1 MKRRIFFF
9 CLLVLLVLGITFK
22 QYPDVDIKLEKFRQ
36 ELQEQL
42 NRLVDEMAFPGAT
55 LAVVLPNG
63 ECIHIAAGVSDLEN
77 KTEMKPGSRI
87 FSGSIGKTFV
97 AAIVLQL
104 EEEKKLFLDDKV
116 ETYFKHCQWFPRV
129 PNGSKLTVR
138 MLLNHTGG
146 LPEHILS
153 DEFRMIIIK
162 NPDRIYKPE
171 ELIAYI
177 LDKKPVHEAGKGW
190 SYSDTNYIF
199 LGMIIEKITGHTY
212 YDELKRRLL
221 GPFGLGH
228 TSPADSRELEG
239 LAAGYTGK
247 EPFYFPRKVLVDGK
261 YAVNPQFE
269 WTGGGLV
276 TTSLDLARWAKM
288 LYEGKVISPASL
300 EKILQ
305 AVNTQT
311 EKPGDFLYGLGV
323 QVWESDAGVIYGH
336 GGIFPGYQ
344 SQMEYL
350 PRYKFSVAL
359 QVNTDR
365 TALEQAK
372 YMHKHVSMFIP
383 PVIGYLKR

>member
-9 CLLVLLVLGITFK
+9 CLMVIGIAFTL
-22 QYPDVDIKLEKFRQ
+22 YPGSDIKLEKLRQ
-36 ELQEQL
+36 QLQEQL
-42 NRLVDEMAFPGAT
+42 NLLVKETTFPGAT
-55 LAVVLPNG
+55 LAVALPN
-63 ECIHIAAGVSDLEN
+63 EESINIAAGVSDLESRA
-77 KTEMKPGSRI
+77 EMKPNSRI

-104 EEEKKLFLDDKV
+104 VEEKKLTLEEKA
-116 ETYFKHCQWFPRV
+116 EIYFKHCQWFSRV
-129 PNGSKLTVR
+129 PNGSKLTIR

-153 DEFRMIIIK
+153 DEFRAIIIK
-162 NPDRIYKPE
+162 TPDRVYKPE

-177 LDKKPVHEAGKGW
+177 LDKKPVHEAGNGW
-190 SYSDTNYIF
+190 SYSDTDYIF

-212 YDELKRRLL
+212 YDELKQRILV
-221 GPFGLGH
+221 PFGLQH
-228 TSPADSRELEG
+228 TAPANRRDLTG

-247 EPFYFPRKVLVDGK
+247 EPFDFPRKVSENGK
-261 YAVNPQFE
+261 YVVNPQFE

-288 LYEGKVISPASL
+288 LYEGKVISSASL
-300 EKILQ
+300 EKMLQ
-305 AVNTQT
+305 TVDTHT
-311 EKPGDFLYGLGV
+311 EKPNSFGYGLGV
-323 QVWESDAGVIYGH
+323 QVWESEAGLIYGH

-350 PRYKFSVAL
+350 PRYKFSLAL

-365 TALEQAK
+365 TVSEQAK
-372 YMHKHVSMFIP
+372 YMHKHVSVFIP
-383 PVIGYLKR
+383 MVIKYLNR

>member
-1 MKRRIFFF
+1 MKRRIFLF
-9 CLLVLLVLGITFK
+9 CLLVLGIAIT
-22 QYPDVDIKLEKFRQ
+22 QYPGVDIKLEKFRQ

-42 NRLVDEMAFPGAT
+42 NRLVKETAFPGAT

-63 ECIHIAAGVSDLEN
+63 ESIHIAAGVSDLES
-77 KTEMKPGSRI
+77 KAEMKPGSRI

-104 EEEKKLFLDDKV
+104 VEEKKLSLDDKV
-116 ETYFKHCQWFPRV
+116 ETYFKHCQWFSRV
-129 PNGSKLTVR
+129 PNAGKLTIR

-153 DEFRMIIIK
+153 DEFRTIIIK
-162 NPDRIYKPE
+162 TPDRIYKPE

-177 LDKKPVHEAGKGW
+177 LDKKPVHEAGNGW
-190 SYSDTNYIF
+190 SYSDTDYIF

-212 YDELKRRLL
+212 YDVLKQRILV
-221 GPFGLGH
+221 PFGLAH
-228 TSPADSRELEG
+228 TSPANRRELEG

-261 YAVNPQFE
+261 YVVNPQFE
-269 WTGGGLV
+269 WTGGGLL

-300 EKILQ
+300 EKMLQ
-305 AVNTQT
+305 TIDTQT
-311 EKPGDFLYGLGV
+311 EKPNNFGYGLGV
-323 QVWESDAGVIYGH
+323 QVWESEAGVIYGH

-350 PRYKFSVAL
+350 PGYKFSIAL

-365 TALEQAK
+365 TVLEQAK
-372 YMHKHVSMFIP
+372 FMHKHVSVFIP
-383 PVIGYLKR
+383 LVIGYLKG

>member
-1 MKRRIFFF
+1 MKRRIFIF
-9 CLLVLLVLGITFK
+9 CFLILGIAFTL
-22 QYPDVDIKLEKFRQ
+22 YPGADSDLEKLRQ

-42 NRLVDEMAFPGAT
+42 NRLVKETAFPGAT
-55 LAVVLPNG
+55 LAVVMPNG
-63 ECIHIAAGVSDLEN
+63 DSIDIAAGYSDLESRS
-77 KTEMKPGSRI
+77 EMKSGGRI

-97 AAIVLQL
+97 AAVVLQL
-104 EEEKKLFLDDKV
+104 AEEKKLSLDDKV
-116 ETYFKHCQWFPRV
+116 ELYFKHCRWFSRV
-129 PNGSKLTVR
+129 PNGSRLTVR

-153 DEFRMIIIK
+153 DEFRKIIIK
-162 NPDRIYKPE
+162 NPDRIYKPG

-177 LDKKPVHEAGKGW
+177 LDKKPVHEAGNGW
-190 SYSDTNYIF
+190 SYSDTDYIF
-199 LGMIIEKITGHTY
+199 LGMIIEKITGRTY
-212 YDELKRRLL
+212 YDELKRRIL
-221 GPFGLGH
+221 GPCGLSH
-228 TSPADSRELEG
+228 TSPADRRELAG

-261 YAVNPQFE
+261 YVVNPQFE

-288 LYEGKVISPASL
+288 LYEGKVINAASL
-300 EKILQ
+300 EKMLQ
-305 AVNTQT
+305 PVDTYT
-311 EKPGDFLYGLGV
+311 EKPNNFGYGLGV

-350 PRYKFSVAL
+350 PGHKFSIAL

-365 TALEQAK
+365 TVSEQAK
-372 YMHKHVSMFIP
+372 YLHKHVSVFIP
-383 PVIGYLKR
+383 LVIGYLKR